1 MILTTRKIAKIP
13 KNPKH
18 DRRFSNVK
26 LFGKKTL
33 ALALA
38 LTMVLSL
45 CSFTAMAAD
54 GDPATPGTGT
64 GATAVDSISLNKSS
78 MTLEEGK
85 SETLEVTFSPE
96 GSSGDV
102 TWDSSDKTVA
112 TVAGGSVT
120 AVKAGEAIIT
130 ANCNGKTAQCTV
142 TVTAKPVEVQDIS
155 IATKKDVMVVG
166 EKFKFA
172 ATLDPTN
179 ATIQTITWSANPS
192 DVAAVSADGEVT
204 AIKAGTAT
212 IMAKGGSDA
221 APKTDSVTVTVVENN
236 IVAVNTATQ
245 SKTLDYGK
253 TLAQVKA
260 ELAKIEWS
268 VKYGNETNK
277 IDGTATI
284 PASGWTSANFQEKK
298 AGPATFT
305 GSFGTGLDVTVNVT
319 INKGQVKE
327 NKVITYETYKGVGK
341 DTVITK
347 LPSKV
352 DVNLTSGGTYT
363 FDFGSNG
370 DFHWEAPSN
379 YNSAVPT
386 TYTFTA
392 VANSNPAANATFANI
407 DMNNTT
413 ITAQVTVLP
422 NYPLPISETLYY
434 NRSTSSGIN
443 LESTVRDAV
452 NAAIK
457 TRLGVTTT
465 SVAYKNMVSMTCDKN
480 TYGKLGTGTYA
491 YTYTAD
497 SSKFT
502 TSRTM
507 EEKFTYSALDTDGV
521 TYSGTITLT
530 ITSSTFDVSDAT
542 STSDPIVYFSGSNGI
557 ANKIA
562 EAYKARYG
570 STPTYIDF
578 GSIGRNDDELG
589 ELRDGN
595 GDSVE
600 DGTYTFASKDE
611 DYDSVSN
618 IYFIPTGVG
627 GTFDIEYTAYTGS
640 SSKRQSMTGTI
651 SIKCDEMLVVWLS
664 DMGAGETQNLSASAI
679 QEQVT
684 EILDTNKISYTLDT
698 VSLNR
703 PSTGTIYD
711 GSNKKITTKTVDA
724 EDLDDYTYE
733 APAKVTSTTL
743 VTIRFSVKCKPDSG
757 KSTKTAS
764 GVMLFNLT
772 KKADITITA
781 PANDAAVL
789 GSDVFQTYFE
799 KNASST
805 YRKNYD
811 ACYVVFS
818 GAPNSNTSGYLY
830 DGYKSGIINGSKIKS
845 PNGKKFALTDISAYD
860 KNAYDL
866 DNTYYVPG
874 TRNCT
879 GGTFEIYGVKTGT
892 TIKSST
898 RFTKLCE
905 GSIDYVVGS
914 AAAAITGTIN
924 ASNYMQ
930 MTPSAFTKT
939 NKNASYVVFT
949 AQPTGGKLVYNYNRT
964 TPGVVKEISLN
975 TPYYITYSAANA
987 NYYLGYV
994 SFVPAY
1000 TAVKGVTSVIDIPCT
1015 IYSSSKTGTA
1025 ASVKISVVSAT
1036 KSAKFTDVGVAYMP
1050 YADSIDFLY
1059 NCGITTG
1066 TSTTGSIY
1074 NPSGSVTRGEWITML
1089 YRAAGSPK
1097 MSNKIPFTDVTAT
1110 NSYSWCYDAVRW
1122 AYQNNICQGTGAT
1135 TFSPAMK
1142 LDRQQIVTFM
1152 YNYAVK
1158 YNGGNGAGSSIN
1170 GYTDSASVASWAKAP
1185 MEWAVKNQYY
1195 TVVGTR
1201 LQPTDSANRAEV
1213 ALYMHRLLTY

>member
-45 CSFTAMAAD
+45 CPLTAAAE
-54 GDPATPGTGT
+54 GETGT
-64 GATAVDSISLNKSS
+64 GSSEPTTVPATGIELDQTSLILTVGQKV
-78 MTLEEGK
+78 TLVA
-85 SETLEVTFSPE
+85 TVTP
-96 GSSGDV
+96 DNA
-102 TWDSSDKTVA
+102 TDKTV
-112 TVAGGSVT
+112 
-120 AVKAGEAIIT
+120 
-130 ANCNGKTAQCTV
+130 
-142 TVTAKPVEVQDIS
+142 
-155 IATKKDVMVVG
+155 
-166 EKFKFA
+166 
-172 ATLDPTN
+172 
-179 ATIQTITWSANPS
+179 TWSSS
-192 DVAAVSADGEVT
+192 DNNTASVSDNGEVT
-204 AIKAGTAT
+204 GVAAGTAT
-212 IMAKGGSDA
+212 IYAKCGNNVEARCNVTVNPQNVPVTDIKITASATTLVVGKEVTFTATVTPENATD
-221 APKTDSVTVTVVENN
+221 KTVTWSSTTPAVATVDQNGKVKALTAGTTYIKAEAGEKSDSVTVTVVENN

-284 PASGWTSANFQEKK
+284 PASGWTSANFVEKK
-298 AGPATFT
+298 AGQFAFT

-319 INKGQVKE
+319 ISQGTVSS
-327 NKVITYETYKGVGK
+327 VPSLSFTVYKGTLK
-341 DTVITK
+341 DTVIAKT

-352 DVNLTSGGTYT
+352 NVTLTGGATEEFSIGT
-363 FDFGSNG
+363 NG
-370 DFHWEAPSN
+370 DFHWECAN
-379 YNSAVPT
+379 YNAATPA
-386 TYTFTA
+386 TYIFTA
-392 VANSNPAANATFANI
+392 VANTNDAAVAHFANVS
-407 DMNNTT
+407 MNGKT
-413 ITAQVTVLP
+413 ITAQVTVSAAY
-422 NYPLPISETLYY
+422 NLPISETLYY
-434 NRSTSSGIN
+434 NRSTSTSIN

-507 EEKFTYSALDTDGV
+507 QETFTYSALDTDGV

-542 STSDPIVYFSGSNGI
+542 STSDPIVYFKDGI
-557 ANKIA
+557 ASKIA
-562 EAYKARYG
+562 DAYKARYG
-570 STPTYIDF
+570 STPTYIEF

-600 DGTYTFASKDE
+600 DGTYTFSSKDE
-611 DYDSVSN
+611 DYDSVAN
-618 IYFIPTGVG
+618 IYFVPTGVG
-627 GTFDIEYTAYTGS
+627 GTFDIEYTAYSG
-640 SSKRQSMTGTI
+640 SSKRSSSMTGTI

-711 GSNKKITTKTVDA
+711 GSNKKITTKNVDA

-733 APAKVTSTTL
+733 APAKVTSANL

-757 KSTKTAS
+757 KSSKTAS

-789 GSDVFQTYFE
+789 GTDVFQTYFE

-866 DNTYYVPG
+866 SNTYYVPG
-874 TRNCT
+874 SRNCT
-879 GGTFEIYGVKTGT
+879 GGTFEIYGVKSGT

-1066 TSTTGSIY
+1066 TSTTGSLY

>member
-45 CSFTAMAAD
+45 CPFTAMAAD
-54 GDPATPGTGT
+54 FAISGTTHELTGVGATTQLQAIGQPEGAEVTWNSTDTGVATVSGGLVTAVASGSTTITASYTPAAEESQPATPVTAQWNISVVILAEQVTITDKTKSTMYLGMSDTLSAT
-64 GATAVDSISLNKSS
+64 VLPEGATNR
-78 MTLEEGK
+78 
-85 SETLEVTFSPE
+85 
-96 GSSGDV
+96 DV
-102 TWDSSDKTVA
+102 TWSS
-112 TVAGGSVT
+112 S
-120 AVKAGEAIIT
+120 
-130 ANCNGKTAQCTV
+130 
-142 TVTAKPVEVQDIS
+142 
-155 IATKKDVMVVG
+155 
-166 EKFKFA
+166 
-172 ATLDPTN
+172 
-179 ATIQTITWSANPS
+179 NPS
-192 DVAAVSADGEVT
+192 VVEINSTTG
-204 AIKAGTAT
+204 AIKAKSAGTSTITATAKDASKKSDSFEITVQNDTVKTAT
-212 IMAKGGSDA
+212 IAESTMQVPYGTTQTAVINALKD
-221 APKTDSVTVTVVENN
+221 KTINVTYQN
-236 IVAVNTATQ
+236 
-245 SKTLDYGK
+245 G
-253 TLAQVKA
+253 
-260 ELAKIEWS
+260 
-268 VKYGNETNK
+268 
-277 IDGTATI
+277 GTA
-284 PASGWTSANFQEKK
+284 EVK
-298 AGPATFT
+298 
-305 GSFGTGLDVTVNVT
+305 VN
-319 INKGQVKE
+319 
-327 NKVITYETYKGVGK
+327 
-341 DTVITK
+341 DW
-347 LPSKV
+347 SC
-352 DVNLTSGGTYT
+352 
-363 FDFGSNG
+363 
-370 DFHWEAPSN
+370 SN
-379 YNSAVPT
+379 YSATGIGEP
-386 TYTFTA
+386 YTFTA
-392 VANSNPAANATFANI
+392 AAPY
-407 DMNNTT
+407 NTVT
-413 ITAQVTVLP
+413 VSVQVVKAKVTENVVLDAGTVSLGTAQTALSLPVTATVKLNSGTTATINIGSGADYSWVCDSTYIP
-422 NYPLPISETLYY
+422 NVKNTYYFTATLTSGKSE
-434 NRSTSSGIN
+434 NRFDMDGHSVKVRVVVADYITVNKATTSMAYTRTNTSVDLSDTIA
-443 LESTVRDAV
+443 SAV
-452 NAAIK
+452 NAKIRERMGSSYNA
-457 TRLGVTTT
+457 RTTIE
-465 SVAYKNMVSMTCDKN
+465 SVALSGSNS
-480 TYGKLGTGTYA
+480 YGVLGTGSNKAVFTV
-491 YTYTAD
+491 TKTLPSSGTATQD
-497 SSKFT
+497 
-502 TSRTM
+502 
-507 EEKFTYSALDTDGV
+507 FTYVALGNDGQK
-521 TYSGTITLT
+521 YSGTLTLT
-530 ITSSTFDVSDAT
+530 IYSGTFDVSDAT
-542 STSDPIVYFSGSNGI
+542 TTSDPIVYFSGSNGI

-562 EAYKARYG
+562 DAYKARYG

-611 DYDSVSN
+611 DYDSVAN

-789 GSDVFQTYFE
+789 GTDVFQTYFE

-866 DNTYYVPG
+866 SNTYYVPG
-874 TRNCT
+874 SRNCT
-879 GGTFEIYGVKTGT
+879 GGTFEIYGVKSGT

>member
-1 MILTTRKIAKIP
+1 M
-13 KNPKH
+13 
-18 DRRFSNVK
+18 K

-45 CSFTAMAAD
+45 CSFTAFGAD
-54 GDPATPGTGT
+54 FAISGTTHELTGVGSTTQLQAIGQPEDAT
-64 GATAVDSISLNKSS
+64 
-78 MTLEEGK
+78 
-85 SETLEVTFSPE
+85 
-96 GSSGDV
+96 V
-102 TWDSSDKTVA
+102 TWSSSPTGVVTVDN
-112 TVAGGSVT
+112 GLVT
-120 AVKAGEAIIT
+120 AV
-130 ANCNGKTAQCTV
+130 
-142 TVTAKPVEVQDIS
+142 
-155 IATKKDVMVVG
+155 
-166 EKFKFA
+166 
-172 ATLDPTN
+172 
-179 ATIQTITWSANPS
+179 
-192 DVAAVSADGEVT
+192 
-204 AIKAGTAT
+204 
-212 IMAKGGSDA
+212 
-221 APKTDSVTVTVVENN
+221 
-236 IVAVNTATQ
+236 
-245 SKTLDYGK
+245 
-253 TLAQVKA
+253 
-260 ELAKIEWS
+260 
-268 VKYGNETNK
+268 
-277 IDGTATI
+277 
-284 PASGWTSANFQEKK
+284 ASGT
-298 AGPATFT
+298 
-305 GSFGTGLDVTVNVT
+305 
-319 INKGQVKE
+319 
-327 NKVITYETYKGVGK
+327 
-341 DTVITK
+341 
-347 LPSKV
+347 
-352 DVNLTSGGTYT
+352 
-363 FDFGSNG
+363 
-370 DFHWEAPSN
+370 
-379 YNSAVPT
+379 
-386 TYTFTA
+386 
-392 VANSNPAANATFANI
+392 
-407 DMNNTT
+407 TT
-413 ITAQVTVLP
+413 ITASYTPVTEGEQSTATWDIKVVVLAETVTITDKTQSTMYLGQSSTLSATVLP
-422 NYPLPISETLYY
+422 EGATDRDVTWSSSNPSVVEINSTTGAIKAKSAGTSTITATAKDASKKSDSFEITVQNDTVKTATITEGTMQVPYGTTQTSVINTLKDKTINVTYQNGGTAEVKVNDWSCSNYSATGIGETYIFTAAAPYNTVTVSVQVVKAKVTENVVLDAGTVSLGTAQNALDLPVTATVKLNSGTTATINIGSGADYSWVCDSLYKPMEKGTYNFTAKLADGKSESRFDMDGHSVKVRVVVADYIPVNKATTSMAYTRTNVSVDLT
-434 NRSTSSGIN
+434 STI
-443 LESTVRDAV
+443 ETAV
-452 NAAIK
+452 NAKIRERMGSSYNARTTIESVV
-457 TRLGVTTT
+457 LSGSNSYGV
-465 SVAYKNMVSMTCDKN
+465 M
-480 TYGKLGTGTYA
+480 GTGSNKAVFTV
-491 YTYTAD
+491 TKTLPSSGTATQD
-497 SSKFT
+497 
-502 TSRTM
+502 
-507 EEKFTYSALDTDGV
+507 FTYIALGNDGQK
-521 TYSGTITLT
+521 YSGTVTLT
-530 ITSSTFDVSDAT
+530 IYSGTFDVSDAT

-562 EAYKARYG
+562 DAFKARYG
-570 STPTYIDF
+570 STPTYIEF

-611 DYDSVSN
+611 DYDSVAN
-618 IYFIPTGVG
+618 IYFVPTGVG
-627 GTFDIEYTAYTGS
+627 GTFEIEYTAYAKNSTRT
-640 SSKRQSMTGTI
+640 KMEGTI
-651 SIKCDEMLVVWLS
+651 TIDCKKMLVVWLN
-664 DMGAGETQNLSASAI
+664 DMGLGETQNLSASAI
-679 QEQVT
+679 QEQVD
-684 EILDTNKISYTLDT
+684 EILNTKKISYTLDT
-698 VSLNR
+698 VTIKTSSVSGGKVVDANNKVV
-703 PSTGTIYD
+703 ST
-711 GSNKKITTKTVDA
+711 SKKIDA
-724 EDLDDYTYE
+724 ADLDDYAYQ
-733 APAKVTSTTL
+733 APSKMPSSGDPL
-743 VTIRFSVKCKPDSG
+743 VVIRFNATETADTG
-757 KSTKTAS
+757 RKSDNEDLG

-789 GSDVFQTYFE
+789 GTDVFQTYFE

-866 DNTYYVPG
+866 SNTYYVPG
-874 TRNCT
+874 SRNCT
-879 GGTFEIYGVKTGT
+879 GGTFEIYGVKSGT

-930 MTPSAFTKT
+930 MTPSAFTKS

-949 AQPTGGKLVYNYNRT
+949 AQPAGGKLVYNYNRT

-1000 TAVKGVTSVIDIPCT
+1000 TAVKGVTSVVDIPCT

-1066 TSTTGSIY
+1066 TSTTGSLY

-1097 MSNKIPFTDVTAT
+1097 MSNKIPFTDVTAK

-1195 TVVGTR
+1195 TVIGTR

>member
-45 CSFTAMAAD
+45 CSFTAMADGTLTISGAD
-54 GDPATPGTGT
+54 KIVGVGNEITL
-64 GATAVDSISLNKSS
+64 TANNVP
-78 MTLEEGK
+78 EGK
-85 SETLEVTFSPE
+85 T
-96 GSSGDV
+96 V
-102 TWDSSDKTVA
+102 TWESKNTSVA
-112 TVAGGSVT
+112 TVSGGVVT
-120 AVKAGEAIIT
+120 AVAAGTAEIT
-130 ANCNGKTAQCTV
+130 AKYTPDGDGAQDVVASHTV
-142 TVTAKPVEVQDIS
+142 TVEIPVSEVSLGEETTAQMYIGGNKQLQAVVKPDDATNRSVTWSSSNSSVAEVSSDGKVTAKAPGTAVIRAIS
-155 IATKKDVMVVG
+155 VYDNSKKGELNVTVSTDTVSSAQLASGESGTKSVSYGTSSSKVLDELKKVKIDATYSQGGHLTVTAEDWQC
-166 EKFKFA
+166 
-172 ATLDPTN
+172 ATSYVPTTLGTYTFTS
-179 ATIQTITWSANPS
+179 ATYNVSVNVT
-192 DVAAVSADGEVT
+192 VAAGVVKSSSVSPSQITVSMNTQANAIGLPASATVT
-204 AIKAGTAT
+204 LENGYSDSITVGSGDNVSYEWVCSNYNPTVTGAYTFTAQLKSGKT
-212 IMAKGGSDA
+212 ESRFTMDA
-221 APKTDSVTVTVVENN
+221 AKAPKVTVTVANY
-236 IVAVNTATQ
+236 IPVNKATASMAYTR
-245 SKTLDYGK
+245 TN
-253 TLAQVKA
+253 T
-260 ELAKIEWS
+260 S
-268 VKYGNETNK
+268 V
-277 IDGTATI
+277 DLSDTI
-284 PASGWTSANFQEKK
+284 AS
-298 AGPATFT
+298 
-305 GSFGTGLDVTVNVT
+305 
-319 INKGQVKE
+319 
-327 NKVITYETYKGVGK
+327 
-341 DTVITK
+341 
-347 LPSKV
+347 
-352 DVNLTSGGTYT
+352 
-363 FDFGSNG
+363 
-370 DFHWEAPSN
+370 
-379 YNSAVPT
+379 
-386 TYTFTA
+386 
-392 VANSNPAANATFANI
+392 
-407 DMNNTT
+407 
-413 ITAQVTVLP
+413 
-422 NYPLPISETLYY
+422 
-434 NRSTSSGIN
+434 
-443 LESTVRDAV
+443 AV
-452 NAAIK
+452 NAKIRERMGSAYNA
-457 TRLGVTTT
+457 RTTIE
-465 SVAYKNMVSMTCDKN
+465 SVALSGSNS
-480 TYGKLGTGTYA
+480 YGVLGTGTNKA
-491 YTYTAD
+491 VFTVTKTLPSSGTATQD
-497 SSKFT
+497 
-502 TSRTM
+502 
-507 EEKFTYSALDTDGV
+507 FTYMATGSDNQK
-521 TYSGTITLT
+521 YSGTVTLT
-530 ITSSTFDVSDAT
+530 IYSGTFDVSDAT

-570 STPTYIDF
+570 TTPTYIDF

-733 APAKVTSTTL
+733 APAKVTSANL
-743 VTIRFSVKCKPDSG
+743 VTIRYSVKCKPDSG

-789 GSDVFQTYFE
+789 GTDVFQTYFE

-811 ACYVVFS
+811 ACYVVFT

-866 DNTYYVPG
+866 SNTYYVPG
-874 TRNCT
+874 SRNCT
-879 GGTFEIYGVKTGT
+879 GGTFEIYGVKSGT

>member
-45 CSFTAMAAD
+45 CSFTAMADGTLTISGAD
-54 GDPATPGTGT
+54 KIVGVGNEITL
-64 GATAVDSISLNKSS
+64 TANNVP
-78 MTLEEGK
+78 EGK
-85 SETLEVTFSPE
+85 T
-96 GSSGDV
+96 V
-102 TWDSSDKTVA
+102 TWESKNTSVA
-112 TVAGGSVT
+112 TVSGGVVT
-120 AVKAGEAIIT
+120 AVAAGTAEIT
-130 ANCNGKTAQCTV
+130 AKYTPDGDGAQDVVASHTV
-142 TVTAKPVEVQDIS
+142 TVEIPVSEVSLGEETTAQMYIGGNKQLQAVVKPDDATNRSVTWSSSNSSVAEVSSDGKVTAKAPGTAVIRAIS
-155 IATKKDVMVVG
+155 VYDNSKKGELNVTVSTDTVSSAQLASGESGTKSVSYGTSSSKVLDELKKVKIDATYSQGGHLTVTAEDWQC
-166 EKFKFA
+166 
-172 ATLDPTN
+172 ATSYVPTTLGTYTFTS
-179 ATIQTITWSANPS
+179 ATYNVSVNVT
-192 DVAAVSADGEVT
+192 VAAGVVKSSSVSPSQVT
-204 AIKAGTAT
+204 VTKGTQANAIGLSASATVTLENGYSLDITVGSGDNVDYAWVCSNYNPDATGAYTFTAQLRSGKT
-212 IMAKGGSDA
+212 ETRFTMDA
-221 APKTDSVTVTVVENN
+221 AKAPKVTVTVADYIPVNKATTSMAYTRTN
-236 IVAVNTATQ
+236 TSVDLSDTIAAAVNAKIRERMGSSYNARTTIESVVLSGSNSYGVMGTGSNKAVFTVTKTLPSSGTATQ
-245 SKTLDYGK
+245 DFTYV
-253 TLAQVKA
+253 AQGNDGQ
-260 ELAKIEWS
+260 
-268 VKYGNETNK
+268 KY
-277 IDGTATI
+277 
-284 PASGWTSANFQEKK
+284 
-298 AGPATFT
+298 
-305 GSFGTGLDVTVNVT
+305 
-319 INKGQVKE
+319 
-327 NKVITYETYKGVGK
+327 
-341 DTVITK
+341 
-347 LPSKV
+347 
-352 DVNLTSGGTYT
+352 
-363 FDFGSNG
+363 
-370 DFHWEAPSN
+370 
-379 YNSAVPT
+379 
-386 TYTFTA
+386 
-392 VANSNPAANATFANI
+392 
-407 DMNNTT
+407 
-413 ITAQVTVLP
+413 
-422 NYPLPISETLYY
+422 
-434 NRSTSSGIN
+434 
-443 LESTVRDAV
+443 
-452 NAAIK
+452 
-457 TRLGVTTT
+457 
-465 SVAYKNMVSMTCDKN
+465 
-480 TYGKLGTGTYA
+480 TGT
-491 YTYTAD
+491 
-497 SSKFT
+497 
-502 TSRTM
+502 
-507 EEKFTYSALDTDGV
+507 V
-521 TYSGTITLT
+521 TLT
-530 ITSSTFDVSDAT
+530 IYSGTFDVSDAT

-578 GSIGRNDDELG
+578 GNIGRNDDELG

-611 DYDSVSN
+611 DYDSVAN

-711 GSNKKITTKTVDA
+711 GNNKKITTKTVDA

-733 APAKVTSTTL
+733 APAKVTSANL
-743 VTIRFSVKCKPDSG
+743 VSIRFSVKCKPDSG
-757 KSTKTAS
+757 KSSKTAS

-789 GSDVFQTYFE
+789 GTDVFQTYFE

-811 ACYVVFS
+811 ACYVVFT

-845 PNGKKFALTDISAYD
+845 PNGKKFALTDISAHD

-866 DNTYYVPG
+866 SNTYYVPG
-874 TRNCT
+874 SRNCT
-879 GGTFEIYGVKTGT
+879 GGTFEIYGVRTGT

-1066 TSTTGSIY
+1066 TSTTGSLY

>member
-45 CSFTAMAAD
+45 CPLTAAAED
-54 GDPATPGTGT
+54 TFAITGPSSMVLGGNT
-64 GATAVDSISLNKSS
+64 VQMNANFPDGATDKAWN
-78 MTLEEGK
+78 
-85 SETLEVTFSPE
+85 
-96 GSSGDV
+96 
-102 TWDSSDKTVA
+102 SSDTSVA
-112 TVAGGSVT
+112 TISDSGVVT
-120 AVKAGEAIIT
+120 AVKGGTTTIT
-130 ANCNGKTAQCTV
+130 ASYKPAATTETPNPATVTSNSLTLTVIVRPTEVTITNKAAAEAGTYYVGNKVSLTTSVLPNDATNKNIEWSSSNTNIATVENGEVTFKKVSVDTTVTITAAAEDNAVAKDTVTLSVKPDTVQSAVLASGEKNTLDVSYGTSSADVAKQLKNTKIKVTYTHNGEETV
-142 TVTAKPVEVQDIS
+142 TVDDWQCVGSYDPLKLETGYVFQSGLYNDAK
-155 IATKKDVMVVG
+155 
-166 EKFKFA
+166 
-172 ATLDPTN
+172 
-179 ATIQTITWSANPS
+179 
-192 DVAAVSADGEVT
+192 
-204 AIKAGTAT
+204 
-212 IMAKGGSDA
+212 
-221 APKTDSVTVTVVENN
+221 VTVTVKAGVVKSSSVSPSQ
-236 IVAVNTATQ
+236 ITVSMNTQANAIG
-245 SKTLDYGK
+245 L
-253 TLAQVKA
+253 
-260 ELAKIEWS
+260 
-268 VKYGNETNK
+268 
-277 IDGTATI
+277 
-284 PASGWTSANFQEKK
+284 PAS
-298 AGPATFT
+298 ATVT
-305 GSFGTGLDVTVNVT
+305 LENGYSDSITVGSGDNVS
-319 INKGQVKE
+319 
-327 NKVITYETYKGVGK
+327 YEWVC
-341 DTVITK
+341 
-347 LPSKV
+347 
-352 DVNLTSGGTYT
+352 
-363 FDFGSNG
+363 
-370 DFHWEAPSN
+370 SN
-379 YNSAVPT
+379 YNPT
-386 TYTFTA
+386 VTGAYTC
-392 VANSNPAANATFANI
+392 
-407 DMNNTT
+407 
-413 ITAQVTVLP
+413 TAQLKSGKTESRFTMDASKAPKVTVTVADYIP
-422 NYPLPISETLYY
+422 VNKAT
-434 NRSTSSGIN
+434 TSMAYTRTNTSVDLSDTIA
-443 LESTVRDAV
+443 SAV
-452 NAAIK
+452 NAKIRERMGSAYNA
-457 TRLGVTTT
+457 RTTIE
-465 SVAYKNMVSMTCDKN
+465 SVALSGSNS
-480 TYGKLGTGTYA
+480 YGVLGTGTNKA
-491 YTYTAD
+491 VFTVTKTLPSSGTATQD
-497 SSKFT
+497 
-502 TSRTM
+502 
-507 EEKFTYSALDTDGV
+507 FTYVALGNDGQK
-521 TYSGTITLT
+521 YSGTVTLT
-530 ITSSTFDVSDAT
+530 IYSGTFDVSDAT

-611 DYDSVSN
+611 DYDSVAN

-733 APAKVTSTTL
+733 APAKVTSANL

-789 GSDVFQTYFE
+789 GTDVFQTYFE

-866 DNTYYVPG
+866 SNTYYVPG
-874 TRNCT
+874 SRNCT
-879 GGTFEIYGVKTGT
+879 GGTFEIYGVKSGT

-1066 TSTTGSIY
+1066 TSTTGSLY

>member
-45 CSFTAMAAD
+45 CPFTAMAAD
-54 GDPATPGTGT
+54 FAISGTTHELTGVGATTQLQAIGQPEGAEVTWNSTDTGVATVSGGLVTAVASGSTTITASYTPAAEESQPATPVTAQWNISVVILAEQVTITDKTKSTMYLGMSDTLSAT
-64 GATAVDSISLNKSS
+64 VLPEGATNR
-78 MTLEEGK
+78 
-85 SETLEVTFSPE
+85 
-96 GSSGDV
+96 DV
-102 TWDSSDKTVA
+102 TWSS
-112 TVAGGSVT
+112 S
-120 AVKAGEAIIT
+120 
-130 ANCNGKTAQCTV
+130 
-142 TVTAKPVEVQDIS
+142 
-155 IATKKDVMVVG
+155 
-166 EKFKFA
+166 
-172 ATLDPTN
+172 
-179 ATIQTITWSANPS
+179 NPS
-192 DVAAVSADGEVT
+192 VVEINSTTG
-204 AIKAGTAT
+204 AIKAKSAGTSTITATAKDASKKSDSFEITVQNDTVKTAT
-212 IMAKGGSDA
+212 IAESTMQVPYGTTQTAVINALKD
-221 APKTDSVTVTVVENN
+221 KTINVTYQN
-236 IVAVNTATQ
+236 
-245 SKTLDYGK
+245 G
-253 TLAQVKA
+253 
-260 ELAKIEWS
+260 
-268 VKYGNETNK
+268 
-277 IDGTATI
+277 GTA
-284 PASGWTSANFQEKK
+284 EVK
-298 AGPATFT
+298 
-305 GSFGTGLDVTVNVT
+305 VN
-319 INKGQVKE
+319 
-327 NKVITYETYKGVGK
+327 
-341 DTVITK
+341 DW
-347 LPSKV
+347 SC
-352 DVNLTSGGTYT
+352 
-363 FDFGSNG
+363 
-370 DFHWEAPSN
+370 SN
-379 YNSAVPT
+379 YSATGIGEP
-386 TYTFTA
+386 YTFTA
-392 VANSNPAANATFANI
+392 AAPY
-407 DMNNTT
+407 NTVT
-413 ITAQVTVLP
+413 VSVQVVKAKVTENVVLDAGTVSLGTAQTALSLPVTATVKLNSGTTATINIGSGADYSWVCDSTYIP
-422 NYPLPISETLYY
+422 NVKNTYYFTATLTSGKSE
-434 NRSTSSGIN
+434 NRFDMDGHSVKVRVVVVDYITVNKATTSMAYTRTNTSVDLSDTIA
-443 LESTVRDAV
+443 SAV
-452 NAAIK
+452 NAKIRERMGSSYNA
-457 TRLGVTTT
+457 RTTIE
-465 SVAYKNMVSMTCDKN
+465 SVALSGSNS
-480 TYGKLGTGTYA
+480 YGVLGTGTNKA
-491 YTYTAD
+491 VFTVTKTLPSSGTATQD
-497 SSKFT
+497 
-502 TSRTM
+502 
-507 EEKFTYSALDTDGV
+507 FTYIATGSDNQK
-521 TYSGTITLT
+521 YSGTVTLT
-530 ITSSTFDVSDAT
+530 IYSGTFDVSDAT
-542 STSDPIVYFSGSNGI
+542 STSDPIVYFSGSSGI

-570 STPTYIDF
+570 TSPTYIDF

-789 GSDVFQTYFE
+789 GTDVFQTYFE

-866 DNTYYVPG
+866 SNTYYVPG
-874 TRNCT
+874 SRNCT
-879 GGTFEIYGVKTGT
+879 GGTFEIYGVKSGT

-1110 NSYSWCYDAVRW
+1110 NNYRWCYDAVRW

>member
-45 CSFTAMAAD
+45 CSFTAMADGTLTISGAD
-54 GDPATPGTGT
+54 KIVGVGNEITL
-64 GATAVDSISLNKSS
+64 TANNVP
-78 MTLEEGK
+78 EGK
-85 SETLEVTFSPE
+85 T
-96 GSSGDV
+96 V
-102 TWDSSDKTVA
+102 TWESKNTSVA
-112 TVAGGSVT
+112 TVSGGVVT
-120 AVKAGEAIIT
+120 AVAAGTAEIT
-130 ANCNGKTAQCTV
+130 AKYTPDGDGAQDVAASHTV
-142 TVTAKPVEVQDIS
+142 TVEIPVSEVSLGEETTAQMYIGGNKQLQAVVKPDDATNRSVTWSSSNSSVAEVSSDGKVTAKAPGTAVIRAIS
-155 IATKKDVMVVG
+155 VYDNSKKGELNVTVSTDTVSSAQLASGESGTKSVSYGTSSSKVLDELKKVKIDATYSQGGHLTVTAEDWQC
-166 EKFKFA
+166 
-172 ATLDPTN
+172 ATSYVPTTLGTYTFTS
-179 ATIQTITWSANPS
+179 ATYNVSVNVT
-192 DVAAVSADGEVT
+192 VAAGVVKSSSVSPSQITVSMNTQANAIGLPASATVT
-204 AIKAGTAT
+204 LENGYSDSITVGSGDNVSYEWVCSNYNPTVTGAYTFTAQLKSGKT
-212 IMAKGGSDA
+212 ESRFTMDA
-221 APKTDSVTVTVVENN
+221 AKAPKVTVTVANY
-236 IVAVNTATQ
+236 IPVNKATASMAYTR
-245 SKTLDYGK
+245 TN
-253 TLAQVKA
+253 T
-260 ELAKIEWS
+260 S
-268 VKYGNETNK
+268 V
-277 IDGTATI
+277 DLSDTI
-284 PASGWTSANFQEKK
+284 AS
-298 AGPATFT
+298 
-305 GSFGTGLDVTVNVT
+305 
-319 INKGQVKE
+319 
-327 NKVITYETYKGVGK
+327 
-341 DTVITK
+341 
-347 LPSKV
+347 
-352 DVNLTSGGTYT
+352 
-363 FDFGSNG
+363 
-370 DFHWEAPSN
+370 
-379 YNSAVPT
+379 
-386 TYTFTA
+386 
-392 VANSNPAANATFANI
+392 
-407 DMNNTT
+407 
-413 ITAQVTVLP
+413 
-422 NYPLPISETLYY
+422 
-434 NRSTSSGIN
+434 
-443 LESTVRDAV
+443 AV
-452 NAAIK
+452 NAKIRERMGSAYNA
-457 TRLGVTTT
+457 RTTIE
-465 SVAYKNMVSMTCDKN
+465 SVALSGSNS
-480 TYGKLGTGTYA
+480 YGVLGTGTNKA
-491 YTYTAD
+491 VFTVTKTLPSSGTATQD
-497 SSKFT
+497 
-502 TSRTM
+502 
-507 EEKFTYSALDTDGV
+507 FTYMATGSDNQK
-521 TYSGTITLT
+521 YSGTVTLT
-530 ITSSTFDVSDAT
+530 IYSGTFDVSDAT

-611 DYDSVSN
+611 DYDSVAN

-733 APAKVTSTTL
+733 APAKVTSANL

-772 KKADITITA
+772 KKADITISA

-789 GSDVFQTYFE
+789 GTDVFQTYFE

-811 ACYVVFS
+811 ACYVVFT

-866 DNTYYVPG
+866 SNTYYVPG
-874 TRNCT
+874 SRNCT
-879 GGTFEIYGVKTGT
+879 GGTFEIYGVKSGT

>member
-1 MILTTRKIAKIP
+1 M
-13 KNPKH
+13 
-18 DRRFSNVK
+18 K

-45 CSFTAMAAD
+45 CSFTAF
-54 GDPATPGTGT
+54 
-64 GATAVDSISLNKSS
+64 GAVESVTLDRSTL
-78 MTLEEGK
+78 TLEAEQQA
-85 SETLEVTFSPE
+85 TLTPTVTATDDSVQT
-96 GSSGDV
+96 V
-102 TWDSSDKTVA
+102 TWRSSDSTVA
-112 TVAGGSVT
+112 TVSEGTVT
-120 AVKAGEAIIT
+120 AVAQGT
-130 ANCNGKTAQCTV
+130 ATIFATSTADDTKYASCEV
-142 TVTAKPVEVQDIS
+142 TVTPKNVAVTGIS
-155 IATKKDVMVVG
+155 IANKKDVMVVNDT
-166 EKFKFA
+166 FTFT
-172 ATLDPTN
+172 ATVQPGN
-179 ATIQTITWSANPS
+179 ATDKTVTWESTNPN
-192 DVAAVSADGEVT
+192 VATVSTDGTVT
-204 AIKAGTAT
+204 AKAVGTTNIVAKAGT
-212 IMAKGGSDA
+212 GSNVQS
-221 APKTDSVTVTVVENN
+221 DSVTVTVVENN
-236 IVAVNTATQ
+236 IVAVNTNTQ
-245 SKTLDYGK
+245 SKTLDYGT

-284 PASGWTSANFQEKK
+284 PASGWTSANFVEKK
-298 AGPATFT
+298 AGQFTFT
-305 GSFGTGLDVTVNVT
+305 ASFGSGLDVTVNVT
-319 INKGQVKE
+319 ITKGQVKDS
-327 NKVITYETYKGVGK
+327 KVVTYTTYKGVSK
-341 DTVITK
+341 EAVINR
-347 LPSKV
+347 LPSSVEVALDK
-352 DVNLTSGGTYT
+352 NGKYT
-363 FDFGSNG
+363 FNFGSTG

-379 YNSAVPT
+379 YNSAVPA

-392 VANSNPAANATFANI
+392 VANSNTAANATFANI
-407 DMNNTT
+407 DMNNKT
-413 ITAQVTVLP
+413 ITAQVTVS
-422 NYPLPISETLYY
+422 NAYAMSEIKETLYY
-434 NRSTSSGIN
+434 NRNTTTSIN
-443 LESTVRDAV
+443 LRDTVAAAV
-452 NAAIK
+452 NQAIK
-457 TRLGVTTT
+457 TRLNVTSTT
-465 SVAYKNMVSMTCDKN
+465 VRFDKMVSMTCVNN

-507 EEKFTYSALDTDGV
+507 QETFTYSALDTDGV

-557 ANKIA
+557 ASKIA
-562 EAYKARYG
+562 DAFKARYNG
-570 STPTYIDF
+570 STPTYIEF

-611 DYDSVSN
+611 DYDSVAN
-618 IYFIPTGVG
+618 IYFVPTGVG
-627 GTFDIEYTAYTGS
+627 GTFDIEYTAYSG
-640 SSKRQSMTGTI
+640 SSKRSSSMTGTI

-684 EILDTNKISYTLDT
+684 EIMDTNRISYTLDT

-711 GSNKKITTKTVDA
+711 GNNKKITTKTVDA

-733 APAKVTSTTL
+733 APAKVTSANL
-743 VTIRFSVKCKPDSG
+743 VSIRFSVKCKPDSG
-757 KSTKTAS
+757 KSSKTAS

-789 GSDVFQTYFE
+789 GTDVFQTYFE

-805 YRKNYD
+805 YRRNYD

-860 KNAYDL
+860 KHAYDL
-866 DNTYYVPG
+866 SNTYYVPG
-874 TRNCT
+874 SRNCT
-879 GGTFEIYGVKTGT
+879 GGTFEIYGVKSGT

-1000 TAVKGVTSVIDIPCT
+1000 TAVKGVTSVVDIPCT
-1015 IYSSSKTGTA
+1015 IYSTSKVGTA
-1025 ASVKISVVSAT
+1025 CSVKISVVSAT

-1066 TSTTGSIY
+1066 TSTTGSLY

-1097 MSNKIPFTDVTAT
+1097 MSNKIPFTDVTAK

>member
-45 CSFTAMAAD
+45 CSFTAMADGTLTISGAD
-54 GDPATPGTGT
+54 KIVGVGNEITL
-64 GATAVDSISLNKSS
+64 TANNVP
-78 MTLEEGK
+78 EGK
-85 SETLEVTFSPE
+85 T
-96 GSSGDV
+96 V
-102 TWDSSDKTVA
+102 TWESKNTSVA
-112 TVAGGSVT
+112 TVSGGVVT
-120 AVKAGEAIIT
+120 AVAAGTAEIT
-130 ANCNGKTAQCTV
+130 AKYTPDGDGAQDVVASHTV
-142 TVTAKPVEVQDIS
+142 TVEIPVSEVSLGEETTAQMYIGGNKQLQAVVKPDDATNRSVTWSSSNSSVAEVSSDGKVTAKAPGTAVIRAIS
-155 IATKKDVMVVG
+155 VYDNSKKGELNVTVSTDTVSSAQLASGESGTKSVSYGTSSSKVLDELKKVKIDATYSQGGHLTVTAEDWQC
-166 EKFKFA
+166 
-172 ATLDPTN
+172 ATSYVPTTLGTYTFTS
-179 ATIQTITWSANPS
+179 ATYNVSVNVT
-192 DVAAVSADGEVT
+192 VAAGVVKSSSVSPSQITVSMNTQANAIGLPASATVT
-204 AIKAGTAT
+204 LENGYSDSITVGSGDNVSYEWVCSNYNPTVTGAYTFTAQLKSGKT
-212 IMAKGGSDA
+212 ESRFTMDA
-221 APKTDSVTVTVVENN
+221 AKAPKVTVTVANY
-236 IVAVNTATQ
+236 IPVNKATASMAYTR
-245 SKTLDYGK
+245 TN
-253 TLAQVKA
+253 T
-260 ELAKIEWS
+260 S
-268 VKYGNETNK
+268 V
-277 IDGTATI
+277 DLSDTI
-284 PASGWTSANFQEKK
+284 AS
-298 AGPATFT
+298 
-305 GSFGTGLDVTVNVT
+305 
-319 INKGQVKE
+319 
-327 NKVITYETYKGVGK
+327 
-341 DTVITK
+341 
-347 LPSKV
+347 
-352 DVNLTSGGTYT
+352 
-363 FDFGSNG
+363 
-370 DFHWEAPSN
+370 
-379 YNSAVPT
+379 
-386 TYTFTA
+386 
-392 VANSNPAANATFANI
+392 
-407 DMNNTT
+407 
-413 ITAQVTVLP
+413 
-422 NYPLPISETLYY
+422 
-434 NRSTSSGIN
+434 
-443 LESTVRDAV
+443 AV
-452 NAAIK
+452 NAKIRERMGSAYNA
-457 TRLGVTTT
+457 RTTIE
-465 SVAYKNMVSMTCDKN
+465 SVALSGSNS
-480 TYGKLGTGTYA
+480 YGVLGTGTNKA
-491 YTYTAD
+491 VFTVTKTLPSSGTATQD
-497 SSKFT
+497 
-502 TSRTM
+502 
-507 EEKFTYSALDTDGV
+507 FTYMATGSDNQK
-521 TYSGTITLT
+521 YSGTVTLT
-530 ITSSTFDVSDAT
+530 IYSGTFDVSDAT

-611 DYDSVSN
+611 DYDSVAN

-733 APAKVTSTTL
+733 APAKVTSANL

-772 KKADITITA
+772 KKADITISA

-789 GSDVFQTYFE
+789 GTDVFQTYFE

-866 DNTYYVPG
+866 SNTYYVPG
-874 TRNCT
+874 SRNCT
-879 GGTFEIYGVKTGT
+879 GGTFEIYGVKSGT